1 MNCASKN
8 LEINK
13 DLILLDVKIE
23 SREKL
28 LNKMADNLKRLQFVR
43 NTFIDALNK
52 RELEFP
58 TALQTHGFGVAIPH
72 TDPEHVK
79 QQAISIAVLNK
90 PVEFTHMGTKNQK
103 VLVNI
108 VFMLAIKQADSQLDL
123 LQKLME
129 LFQKEEVL
137 KKIKFCK
144 SKSKIVDLIKKELF

>member
-1 MNCASKN
+1 MNCVNKN

-13 DLILLDVKIE
+13 ELILLDVKIG

-28 LNKMADNLKRLQFVR
+28 LSKMACNLEQHQLVR

-52 RELEFP
+52 REQEFP
-58 TALQTHGFGVAIPH
+58 TALQTNEFGVAIPH

-79 QQAISIAVLNK
+79 QQAISIAVLDN
-90 PVEFTHMGTKNQK
+90 PVEFTHMGTRNQK

-108 VFMLAIKQADSQLDL
+108 VFMLAIKEAESQLEL
-123 LQKLME
+123 LQKLMD
-129 LFQKEEVL
+129 LFQKEEFFE
-137 KKIKFCK
+137 KIIFSQ